1 MLKWADNSWVI
12 QGASYP
18 AIAWRGSSSHP
29 GSDQE
34 KGGWGCDGKYIELVF
49 VQVSNK
55 EPNIKK
61 TLVNI
66 KPKKEDNADMVVV
79 MEEDVDD
86 EEEEED
92 FLGGRRIE
100 ERRPAEVGFLSHE
113 NDSLNISP

>member
-1 MLKWADNSWVI
+1 MEGELLPPRKWLRERLLRL
-12 QGASYP
+12 
-18 AIAWRGSSSHP
+18 WR
-29 GSDQE
+29 
-34 KGGWGCDGKYIELVF
+34 KYIELVF

-100 ERRPAEVGFLSHE
+100 ERRPAEVGFLSPK
-113 NDSLNISP
+113 NDSLNISPKR